1 MVRNPMTNED
11 TQNFSPSYEEL
22 LNELTGINSRLTL
35 ENIALK
41 ITISK
46 MQAFSED
53 SKTPQKK
60 NGNKPL
66 ANEF

>member
-1 MVRNPMTNED
+1 MTNED
-11 TQNFSPSYEEL
+11 TKNFSPSYEEL

-46 MQAFSED
+46 MQAFND
-53 SKTPQKK
+53 APAPTNKK
-60 NGNKPL
+60 
-66 ANEF
+66 

>member
-1 MVRNPMTNED
+1 MTNED
-11 TQNFSPSYEEL
+11 TKNFSPSYEEL

-46 MQAFSED
+46 MQAFND
-53 SKTPQKK
+53 APVPTNKK
-60 NGNKPL
+60 
-66 ANEF
+66 

>member
-1 MVRNPMTNED
+1 MTNED
-11 TQNFSPSYEEL
+11 TPNFSPSYEEL

-46 MQAFSED
+46 MQSHSEE
-53 SKTPQKK
+53 SKADHKK
-60 NGNKPL
+60 
-66 ANEF
+66 

>member
-1 MVRNPMTNED
+1 MTNEN

-41 ITISK
+41 ITVAK
-46 MQAFSED
+46 MQAFSENT
-53 SKTPQKK
+53 KTPQKK
-60 NGNKPL
+60 NGNKSVTDD
-66 ANEF
+66 F

>member
-11 TQNFSPSYEEL
+11 TPNFSPSYEEL

-46 MQAFSED
+46 MQSYSEE
-53 SKTPQKK
+53 SKTDH
-60 NGNKPL
+60 NK
-66 ANEF
+66 

>member
-1 MVRNPMTNED
+1 MTNED
-11 TQNFSPSYEEL
+11 TPNFSPSYEEL

-46 MQAFSED
+46 MQAFNEVPV
-53 SKTPQKK
+53 TTNKK
-60 NGNKPL
+60 
-66 ANEF
+66 

>member
-1 MVRNPMTNED
+1 MTNED
-11 TQNFSPSYEEL
+11 TPNFSPSYEEL

-46 MQAFSED
+46 MQSYSEE
-53 SKTPQKK
+53 SKTDH
-60 NGNKPL
+60 NK
-66 ANEF
+66 

>member
-1 MVRNPMTNED
+1 MTNED

-22 LNELTGINSRLTL
+22 LNELSGINSRLTL

-46 MQAFSED
+46 MQSSIQNSDED
-53 SKTPQKK
+53 FKTPH
-60 NGNKPL
+60 NK
-66 ANEF
+66 

>member
-22 LNELTGINSRLTL
+22 LNELSGINSRLTL

-46 MQAFSED
+46 MQSSIQHSDED
-53 SKTPQKK
+53 FKTPH
-60 NGNKPL
+60 NK
-66 ANEF
+66 

>member
-1 MVRNPMTNED
+1 MVRNPMKNED

-22 LNELTGINSRLTL
+22 LNELSGINSRLTL

-46 MQAFSED
+46 MQSSIENSDED
-53 SKTPQKK
+53 FKTPH
-60 NGNKPL
+60 NK
-66 ANEF
+66 

>member
-22 LNELTGINSRLTL
+22 LNELSGINSRLTL

-46 MQAFSED
+46 MQASVGNSDEEF
-53 SKTPQKK
+53 KTPQKK
-60 NGNKPL
+60 
-66 ANEF
+66 

>member
-1 MVRNPMTNED
+1 MKNED

-22 LNELTGINSRLTL
+22 LNELSGINSRLTL

-46 MQAFSED
+46 MQSSIENSDED
-53 SKTPQKK
+53 FKTPH
-60 NGNKPL
+60 NK
-66 ANEF
+66 

>member
-22 LNELTGINSRLTL
+22 LNELSGINSRLTL

-46 MQAFSED
+46 MQSSIQNSDED
-53 SKTPQKK
+53 FKTPH
-60 NGNKPL
+60 NK
-66 ANEF
+66 

>member
-1 MVRNPMTNED
+1 MTNED

-46 MQAFSED
+46 MQASMKPSDEEF
-53 SKTPQKK
+53 KTPQKK
-60 NGNKPL
+60 
-66 ANEF
+66 

>member
-22 LNELTGINSRLTL
+22 LNELSGINSRLTL

-41 ITISK
+41 ITISE
-46 MQAFSED
+46 MQSSIQNSDED
-53 SKTPQKK
+53 FKTPH
-60 NGNKPL
+60 NK
-66 ANEF
+66 

>member
-1 MVRNPMTNED
+1 MINED

-22 LNELTGINSRLTL
+22 LNELSGINSRLTL

-46 MQAFSED
+46 MKSSIENSDED
-53 SKTPQKK
+53 FKTPH
-60 NGNKPL
+60 NK
-66 ANEF
+66 

>member
-11 TQNFSPSYEEL
+11 TPNFSPSYEEL

-41 ITISK
+41 ITVAK
-46 MQAFSED
+46 MQAFSEET
-53 SKTPQKK
+53 KTPQKK
-60 NGNKPL
+60 
-66 ANEF
+66 